1 MKSGKV
7 YMHNR
12 FAGILTENETGYTF
26 TYDSDYLKA
35 ADSEAESI
43 QETHYQTSDCDKVK
57 RGGESTR

>member
-1 MKSGKV
+1 
-7 YMHNR
+7 MHNR
-12 FAGILTENETGYTF
+12 FAGFLTENETGYTF

-43 QETHYQTSDCDKVK
+43 QETHYQTSDSNKVK